1 MQHKQMDLPA
11 GIQQLQ
17 QQFAEG
23 LLNFDKAGDSL
34 AMFSGDMALAKDRL
48 ALYRG
53 NLNAIWTQTLV
64 NAFPVIHQLVGGEF
78 FEQAARE
85 YGHLYP
91 SQHGDL
97 NHFGASFAEY
107 LAQSASVAEYPY
119 FADVA
124 RLEWLAH
131 RAYYAEDAQVLG
143 LEDVAA
149 AAVHGVEQLRLLLH
163 PACYLY
169 QSAWAA
175 ADVWQAHQ
183 LDSELSYPE
192 QLQRDTYAVV
202 SRPAWQVRV
211 TVAGKASYIAL
222 QALMKGKLLGEALE
236 LALQEDAQ
244 FDIAQEL
251 ALWFEAGMFS
261 QAVAVASGQDVQ

>member
-1 MQHKQMDLPA
+1 MQPMQLRGSVQQM
-11 GIQQLQ
+11 QQR
-17 QQFAEG
+17 FADG
-23 LLNFDKAGDSL
+23 LLDISQAGSNL
-34 AMFSGDMALAKDRL
+34 ALFSGDAALAEDRL

-53 NLNAIWTQTLV
+53 NLNAIWSQALA
-64 NAFPVIHQLVGGEF
+64 NAFPVIRQLVGEEF
-78 FEQAARE
+78 FEQIARE

-97 NHFGASFAEY
+97 NHFGAHFADF
-107 LAQSASVAEYPY
+107 LAHAESVADYPY
-119 FADVA
+119 FTDVA

-131 RAYYAEDAQVLG
+131 RAYYAEDARVIG
-143 LEDVAA
+143 LADLAA

-175 ADVWQAHQ
+175 ADVWHAHQ
-183 LDSELSYPE
+183 PGSELSYPE

-202 SRPAWQVRV
+202 SRPEWQARV
-211 TVAGKASYIAL
+211 MMTGKAAHSVL
-222 QALMKGKLLGEALE
+222 QALMKGSLLGEALE

-244 FDIAQEL
+244 FDIAHEL
-251 ALWFEAGMFS
+251 GLWFEAGIFS
-261 QAVAVASGQDVQ
+261 QAVAVAPVQDTQ